1 MPSLNKKDYTD
12 HISAF
17 FAEQGKRMSNLSKVS
32 IDKLKDIMVKHN
44 IPEIDEEVVFQARKQ
59 KRKQQSEERKKEK
72 NANIEGTEEYKEKK
86 EKEER
91 ERLEKEERDRNYKL
105 GHMMIRII
113 RSKIIR
119 DFYKNNTHE
128 ERINKWKSYINR
140 NNIMEWNKFQ
150 TDYDTAMG
158 IIGKD
163 EKSKTWKI
171 VYNKLGEGSVNID
184 ANGMN
189 VMINSNVLRD
199 EVYEPYMRMDIGEN
213 EINPFK

>member
-17 FAEQGKRMSNLSKVS
+17 FAEQGKRMTNLSKMS
-32 IDKLKDIMVKHN
+32 IERLQAIIVKHN
-44 IPEIDEEVVFQARKQ
+44 IPEIDEEAVFQARGD
-59 KRKQQSEERKKEK
+59 KRKEQSEARKKKK
-72 NANIEGTEEYKEKK
+72 NANIEGTEEYKAKK
-86 EKEER
+86 EEEEK
-91 ERLEKEERDRNYKL
+91 ERLEKEERDRNDKL
-105 GHMMIRII
+105 GDTIRRII

-150 TDYDTAMG
+150 TDYDTAIG

-163 EKSKTWKI
+163 EITKTWTLEF
-171 VYNKLGEGSVNID
+171 NKFEEGGVNIN
-184 ANGMN
+184 NGMN
-189 VMINSNVLRD
+189 VMINSNMLRD
-199 EVYEPYMRMDIGEN
+199 KVYEPYMRIKIGEN